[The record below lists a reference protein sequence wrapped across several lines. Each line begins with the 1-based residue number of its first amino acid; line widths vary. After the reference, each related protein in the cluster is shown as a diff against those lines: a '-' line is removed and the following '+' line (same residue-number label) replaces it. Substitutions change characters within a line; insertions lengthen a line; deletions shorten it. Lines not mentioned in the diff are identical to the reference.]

1 MCRSRQTITRV
12 VLDRTV
18 SCVVLDRTVSSAV
31 LDRTVDIM
39 QGNIVYPVAVAIVAA
54 LAYHFAGNQSARV
67 AELEGQLAEIRSS
80 QSSTE
85 KKISDISSWKNG
97 LADIRLDKIAQTQ
110 RQLAQLQKSV
120 DSDSLKV
127 EKHDLAISS
136 LKERTSDIAA
146 WKKALDRLTVEV
158 ERMRLTTDKV
168 AELEREIWS
177 LTKMDYD
184 LKEKMGVFKQK
195 VEDFMRTTPHRNV
208 LWDAVSSIF
217 DFITRP
223 FRRPAENLLT

>member
-1 MCRSRQTITRV
+1 MCRSRQTVTRV

-39 QGNIVYPVAVAIVAA
+39 PGNIVYPVAVAVIAV

-67 AELEGQLAEIRSS
+67 AELEGQVAEIRSS
-80 QSSTE
+80 QYS
-85 KKISDISSWKNG
+85 
-97 LADIRLDKIAQTQ
+97 Q
-110 RQLAQLQKSV
+110 
-120 DSDSLKV
+120 SLKV

-146 WKKALDRLTVEV
+146 WTKALDRLTVEV

-168 AELEREIWS
+168 PELEREIWS
-177 LTKMDYD
+177 LTKMDKD
-184 LKEKMGVFKQK
+184 LREKMEVFKQM
-195 VEDFMRTTPHRNV
+195 VEDYMRTTPQRNV

-223 FRRPAENLLT
+223 SRRPAENLLT